1 MSALTDMQT
10 RGAGIGG
17 PIAKPRF
24 MSFPRALNRLKPSN
38 SAPPASICSPIK
50 RVRGSSPHCSTN
62 QSPHGG
68 DFPGA
73 APNTHVL
80 APSRPVDL
88 VSGFSHSVS
97 TDVMAVLSLHPEI
110 TFPRKRRPT

>member
-1 MSALTDMQT
+1 MSVLLVCRQEAPASTAPL
-10 RGAGIGG
+10 
-17 PIAKPRF
+17 
-24 MSFPRALNRLKPSN
+24 LNRASN
-38 SAPPASICSPIK
+38 QAGPWFE
-50 RVRGSSPHCSTN
+50 SSLLH
-62 QSPHGG
+62 QSVAARRR
-68 DFPGA
+68 FPGA

-88 VSGFSHSVS
+88 VSGFSHSAS